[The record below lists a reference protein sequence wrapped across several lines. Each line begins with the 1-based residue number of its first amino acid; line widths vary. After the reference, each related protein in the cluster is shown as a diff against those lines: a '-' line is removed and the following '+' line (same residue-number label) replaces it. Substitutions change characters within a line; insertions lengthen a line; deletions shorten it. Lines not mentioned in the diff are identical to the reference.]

1 MVLIDNVRVTN
12 LFYGKKR
19 YIFLYFNKKQSII
32 YNGFVLWVNLIG
44 NQYWTKRQCK
54 RNHYIVSRDKYITK
68 QRDHSGE
75 DWKHDKQTNRHK
87 NKYRMQ
93 QLRLS

>member
-19 YIFLYFNKKQSII
+19 YIFLYFNEKQSIR
-32 YNGFVLWVNLIG
+32 YNGFVLWVKLIVIP
-44 NQYWTKRQCK
+44 YWIKRKCE
-54 RNHYIVSRDKYITK
+54 RYHCIVSRDKYITK

-75 DWKHDKQTNRHK
+75 DWKHDKQTNRQK